1 MTPLDTIG
9 SQARDAK
16 MILGVRIIMLMRRI
30 RVMAMTIMVIA
41 MQDMEYGIRWW
52 RKMFMSKMLMMRR
65 PSRMILA
72 PPGHN

>member
-16 MILGVRIIMLMRRI
+16 MIFLVRIIMLMRRI

-41 MQDMEYGIRWW
+41 MQDMEYGRLW
-52 RKMFMSKMLMMRR
+52 RKMFMSMMLMKR
-65 PSRMILA
+65 PSRMISA